1 MAQQFIAV
9 AAFVCFLAAF
19 VQSAPQSQFGA
30 QRQNNQFQPQQFQQR
45 PQQFQAPVH
54 VQEPERQSR
63 FLVAEDQFHQDP
75 NGEYN
80 FQ

>member
-9 AAFVCFLAAF
+9 AAFVCVLAAF

-30 QRQNNQFQPQQFQQR
+30 QRQYNQYQPQQFQQQ
-45 PQQFQAPVH
+45 QQFQAPVH
-54 VQEPERQSR
+54 VPEPERQSR